1 MARDQRTIVEH
12 YLTKKLKIMVH
23 DQRTITVYY
32 FDLKNL
38 NKIMAHD
45 QRTIVEHFLTKELRV
60 NINMVLD

>member
-1 MARDQRTIVEH
+1 M
-12 YLTKKLKIMVH
+12 TKEQL
-23 DQRTITVYY
+23 QYITVYY

-45 QRTIVEHFLTKELRV
+45 QRIIVEHFLTKELRV